1 MHPPLIIQKR
11 NPKMIEYIRGELVE
25 LTPASAVLETTGG
38 VAYEMGISL
47 YTFTALQGKEKQTE
61 MVKLYCYEQ
70 IREDAWTLW
79 GFGTKQERE
88 LFLLLITV
96 SGIGPGMARMALSAF
111 SPAELC
117 NIILN
122 GEDKMLKQVKG
133 IGPKAAQRIIVDL
146 KDKVATLGID
156 AQAAS
161 SQDGNTSAVV
171 NNEVKEEAVAA
182 LTMLGFSPAP
192 VQKVVV
198 KLLTDEP
205 DAKVETVI
213 RKALKML

>member
-1 MHPPLIIQKR
+1 
-11 NPKMIEYIRGELVE
+11 MIEYIRGELVE
-25 LTPASAVLETTGG
+25 LTPTDATLETTGG
-38 VAYEMGISL
+38 VAYSL
-47 YTFTALQGKEKQTE
+47 GVSLHTFSSLQGKEKNTE
-61 MVKLYCYEQ
+61 MVKLYVYEQ

-156 AQAAS
+156 TQTASANATAQ
-161 SQDGNTSAVV
+161 TVVV
-171 NNEVKEEAVAA
+171 NNEVKDEAVAA

-192 VQKVVV
+192 THKVVV
-198 KLLTDEP
+198 KILTEQP
-205 DAKVETVI
+205 DAKVEQVI
-213 RKALKML
+213 KLALKML

>member
-1 MHPPLIIQKR
+1 
-11 NPKMIEYIRGELVE
+11 MIEYIRGELVE
-25 LTPASAVLETTGG
+25 LTPATAVLETTGG
-38 VAYEMGISL
+38 VAYELGISL
-47 YTFTALQGKEKQTE
+47 HTFSALQGKEKNTE
-61 MVKLYCYEQ
+61 MVKLFCYEQ

-79 GFGTKQERE
+79 GFGTKLERE

-122 GEDKMLKQVKG
+122 GNDKMLKQVKG

-146 KDKVATLGID
+146 KDKVTTLGID
-156 AQAAS
+156 AQQTATAA
-161 SQDGNTSAVV
+161 DGSTVVV
-171 NNEVKEEAVAA
+171 NNEVKDEAIAA

-192 VQKVVV
+192 TQKVVV
-198 KLLTDEP
+198 KILTDEP
-205 DAKVETVI
+205 DIKVEAVI

>member
-1 MHPPLIIQKR
+1 
-11 NPKMIEYIRGELVE
+11 MIEYVRGELVE
-25 LTPASAVLETTGG
+25 LTPTEAILETTGG
-38 VAYEMGISL
+38 VAYNLGISL
-47 YTFTALQGKEKQTE
+47 HTFSALQGKEKNME
-61 MVKLYCYEQ
+61 MVRLYCYEQ

-79 GFGTKQERE
+79 GFNTKKERE

-117 NIILN
+117 NLILEGN
-122 GEDKMLKQVKG
+122 DKMLKQVKG

-146 KDKVATLGID
+146 KDKVVTLGID
-156 AQAAS
+156 TQATTTDAS
-161 SQDGNTSAVV
+161 GIVV
-171 NNEVKEEAVAA
+171 PINNEVKDEAVAA

-192 VQKVVV
+192 TMKVVV
-198 KLLTDEP
+198 KILTDEP

-213 RKALKML
+213 KKALKML

>member
-1 MHPPLIIQKR
+1 
-11 NPKMIEYIRGELVE
+11 MIEYIRGELVE
-25 LTPASAVLETTGG
+25 LTPTSATLETTGG
-38 VAYEMGISL
+38 VAYELGISL

-61 MVKLYCYEQ
+61 MIKLFCYEQ

-88 LFLLLITV
+88 LFMLLITV

-117 NIILN
+117 NIIVN
-122 GEDKMLKQVKG
+122 GNDKMLKQVKG

-146 KDKVATLGID
+146 KDKVVTLGID
-156 AQAAS
+156 AQATATAS
-161 SQDGNTSAVV
+161 DGTTV
-171 NNEVKEEAVAA
+171 NIDNEVKDEAVAA

-192 VQKVVV
+192 TQKVVV
-198 KLLTDEP
+198 KILTEEP
-205 DAKVETVI
+205 DVKVETVI

>member
-1 MHPPLIIQKR
+1 
-11 NPKMIEYIRGELVE
+11 MIEYIRGELVE
-25 LTPASAVLETTGG
+25 LTPTEAILETTGG
-38 VAYEMGISL
+38 VAYNMGISL
-47 YTFTALQGKEKQTE
+47 HTYSSLEGKEKQTE

-79 GFGTKQERE
+79 GFSTKNERD

-117 NIILN
+117 NLIVN
-122 GEDKMLKQVKG
+122 GNDKMLKQIKG

-146 KDKVATLGID
+146 KDKVVTLGID
-156 AQAAS
+156 AQAATTDNS
-161 SQDGNTSAVV
+161 GAVV
-171 NNEVKEEAVAA
+171 NVNDEVKNEAVAA

-192 VQKVVV
+192 TQKVVV
-198 KLLTDEP
+198 KILTDDP
-205 DAKVETVI
+205 DAKVEQVI
-213 RKALKML
+213 KMALKML

>member
-1 MHPPLIIQKR
+1 
-11 NPKMIEYIRGELVE
+11 MIEYIRGELVE
-25 LTPASAVLETTGG
+25 LTPTSATLETTGG
-38 VAYEMGISL
+38 VAYELGISL

-61 MVKLYCYEQ
+61 MIKLFCYEQ

-88 LFLLLITV
+88 LFMLLITV

-117 NIILN
+117 NIIVN
-122 GEDKMLKQVKG
+122 GNDKMLKQVKG

-146 KDKVATLGID
+146 KDKVVTLGID
-156 AQAAS
+156 AQATATAS
-161 SQDGNTSAVV
+161 DGTTV
-171 NNEVKEEAVAA
+171 NIDNEVKDEAVAA

-192 VQKVVV
+192 TQKVVV
-198 KLLTDEP
+198 KILTEEP
-205 DAKVETVI
+205 NAKVETVI

>member
-1 MHPPLIIQKR
+1 
-11 NPKMIEYIRGELVE
+11 MIEYVRGELVE
-25 LTPASAVLETTGG
+25 LTPTDATLETTGG
-38 VAYEMGISL
+38 VAYSLGISL
-47 YTFTALQGKEKQTE
+47 HTFSALQGKEKNTE
-61 MVKLYCYEQ
+61 MVKLYVYEQ

-146 KDKVATLGID
+146 KDKVTTLGID
-156 AQAAS
+156 TQAAS
-161 SQDGNTSAVV
+161 ASTAAQTVAV
-171 NNEVKEEAVAA
+171 NSEVKDEAIAA

-192 VQKVVV
+192 THKVVV
-198 KLLTDEP
+198 KILTEQP
-205 DAKVETVI
+205 DAKVEQVI
-213 RKALKML
+213 KLALKML

>member
-1 MHPPLIIQKR
+1 M
-11 NPKMIEYIRGELVE
+11 E
-25 LTPASAVLETTGG
+25 LTPTTAILETTGG
-38 VAYEMGISL
+38 VAYELGISL

-61 MVKLYCYEQ
+61 MVKLYSYEQ

-156 AQAAS
+156 AQTVTAS
-161 SQDGNTSAVV
+161 DGTSVTV
-171 NNEVKEEAVAA
+171 NNEVKEEAMAA

-198 KLLTDEP
+198 KILTDEP

>member
-1 MHPPLIIQKR
+1 
-11 NPKMIEYIRGELVE
+11 MIEYIRGELVE
-25 LTPASAVLETTGG
+25 LTPTSATLETTGG
-38 VAYEMGISL
+38 VAYELGISL
-47 YTFTALQGKEKQTE
+47 YTFTALQGKEKNTE

-122 GEDKMLKQVKG
+122 GNDKMLKQVKG

-146 KDKVATLGID
+146 KDKVVTLGID
-156 AQAAS
+156 AQNVTS
-161 SQDGNTSAVV
+161 DGGDVVEV
-171 NNEVKEEAVAA
+171 NNEVKDEAIAA

-192 VQKVVV
+192 TQKAVV
-198 KLLTDEP
+198 KILTDEP

>member
-1 MHPPLIIQKR
+1 
-11 NPKMIEYIRGELVE
+11 MIEYIRGELVE
-25 LTPASAVLETTGG
+25 LTPTDATLETTGG
-38 VAYEMGISL
+38 VGYSLGISL
-47 YTFTALQGKEKQTE
+47 HTFSSLQGKEKNTE
-61 MVKLYCYEQ
+61 MVKLYVYEQ

-156 AQAAS
+156 TQTASANATAQ
-161 SQDGNTSAVV
+161 TVVV
-171 NNEVKEEAVAA
+171 NNEVKDEAVAA

-192 VQKVVV
+192 THKVVV
-198 KLLTDEP
+198 KILTEQP
-205 DAKVETVI
+205 DAKVEQVI
-213 RKALKML
+213 KLALKML

>member
-1 MHPPLIIQKR
+1 
-11 NPKMIEYIRGELVE
+11 MIEYIRGELVE
-25 LTPASAVLETTGG
+25 LTPASATLETTGG
-38 VAYEMGISL
+38 VAYQLGISL
-47 YTFTALQGKEKQTE
+47 HTFTALQGQEKNME

-79 GFGTKQERE
+79 GFGTKVERE

-122 GEDKMLKQVKG
+122 GNDKMLKQVKG

-146 KDKVATLGID
+146 KDKVTTLGID
-156 AQAAS
+156 AQQAATAA
-161 SQDGNTSAVV
+161 DGTAVVV
-171 NNEVKEEAVAA
+171 NNEVKDEAIAA

-192 VQKVVV
+192 TQKVVV
-198 KLLTDEP
+198 KILTDEP

>member
-1 MHPPLIIQKR
+1 
-11 NPKMIEYIRGELVE
+11 MIEYIRGELVE
-25 LTPASAVLETTGG
+25 LTPTSATLETTGG
-38 VAYEMGISL
+38 VAYELGISL

-61 MVKLYCYEQ
+61 MIKLFCYEQ

-88 LFLLLITV
+88 LFMLLITV

-117 NIILN
+117 NIIVN
-122 GEDKMLKQVKG
+122 GNDKMLKQVKG

-146 KDKVATLGID
+146 KDKVVTLGID
-156 AQAAS
+156 AQATATTS
-161 SQDGNTSAVV
+161 DGTTV
-171 NNEVKEEAVAA
+171 NIDNEVKDEAVAA

-192 VQKVVV
+192 TQKVVV
-198 KLLTDEP
+198 KILTEEP

>member
-1 MHPPLIIQKR
+1 
-11 NPKMIEYIRGELVE
+11 MIEYVRGELVE
-25 LTPASAVLETTGG
+25 LTPTEAILETTGG
-38 VAYEMGISL
+38 VAYNLGISL
-47 YTFTALQGKEKQTE
+47 HTFSALQGKEKNME
-61 MVKLYCYEQ
+61 MVRLYCYEQ

-79 GFGTKQERE
+79 GFNTKKERE

-117 NIILN
+117 NLILEGN
-122 GEDKMLKQVKG
+122 DKMLKQVKG

-146 KDKVATLGID
+146 KDKVVTLGID
-156 AQAAS
+156 TQVTTTDAS
-161 SQDGNTSAVV
+161 GIVV
-171 NNEVKEEAVAA
+171 PINNEVKDEAVAA

-192 VQKVVV
+192 TMKVVV
-198 KLLTDEP
+198 KILTDEP

-213 RKALKML
+213 KKALKML

>member
-1 MHPPLIIQKR
+1 
-11 NPKMIEYIRGELVE
+11 MIEYIRGELVE
-25 LTPASAVLETTGG
+25 LTPTSATLETTGG
-38 VAYEMGISL
+38 VAYELGISL

-61 MVKLYCYEQ
+61 MIKLFCYEQ

-88 LFLLLITV
+88 LFMLLITV

-117 NIILN
+117 NIIVN
-122 GEDKMLKQVKG
+122 GNDKMLKQVKG

-146 KDKVATLGID
+146 KDKVVTLGID
-156 AQAAS
+156 AQATATAS
-161 SQDGNTSAVV
+161 DGTTV
-171 NNEVKEEAVAA
+171 NIDNEVKDEAVAA

-192 VQKVVV
+192 TQKVVV
-198 KLLTDEP
+198 KILTEEP

>member
-1 MHPPLIIQKR
+1 
-11 NPKMIEYIRGELVE
+11 MIEYVRGELVE
-25 LTPASAVLETTGG
+25 LTPTDATLETTGG
-38 VAYEMGISL
+38 VAYSLGISL
-47 YTFTALQGKEKQTE
+47 HTFSSLQGKEKNTE
-61 MVKLYCYEQ
+61 MVKLYVYEQ

-156 AQAAS
+156 TQTASANATAQ
-161 SQDGNTSAVV
+161 TVVV
-171 NNEVKEEAVAA
+171 NNEVKDEAVAA

-192 VQKVVV
+192 THKVVV
-198 KLLTDEP
+198 KILTEQP
-205 DAKVETVI
+205 DAKVEQVI
-213 RKALKML
+213 KLALKML

>member
-1 MHPPLIIQKR
+1 
-11 NPKMIEYIRGELVE
+11 MIEYVRGELVE
-25 LTPASAVLETTGG
+25 LTPTDAVLETTGG
-38 VAYEMGISL
+38 VAYSLGISL
-47 YTFTALQGKEKQTE
+47 YTFSALQGKEKGKE
-61 MVKLYCYEQ
+61 MVKLYAYEQ

-79 GFGTKQERE
+79 GFGTKLERE

-117 NIILN
+117 DIITSGN
-122 GEDKMLKQVKG
+122 DKMLKQVKG

-146 KDKVATLGID
+146 KDKVVTLGID
-156 AQAAS
+156 AQSSAS
-161 SQDGNTSAVV
+161 TGGTAVV
-171 NNEVKEEAVAA
+171 NNAVKEEAMAA

-198 KLLTDEP
+198 KILTDEP
-205 DAKVETVI
+205 DAKVEQVI
-213 RKALKML
+213 KLALKML

>member
-1 MHPPLIIQKR
+1 
-11 NPKMIEYIRGELVE
+11 MIEYIRGELVE